1 MMTEW
6 NIQSRST
13 ACQACQKPFADKE
26 PFHTLLYDEKGG
38 YLRFDVCDSCW
49 QTQYSQGSGHRK
61 GFVSHWQGVFQVP
74 PPPAPE
80 AIRAE
85 NAETLLKKLVE
96 ANDERH
102 VAARYILAV
111 MLERKRVLKVKDQ
124 LKQDGGR
131 CFIYEHTGNGDAY
144 TIRDPLLQLHQL
156 EVVQREVSDLLEHGI
171 SGAPAPTPAVSD
183 SSDAPG
189 EPEAGPSNS

>member
-1 MMTEW
+1 M
-6 NIQSRST
+6 
-13 ACQACQKPFADKE
+13 
-26 PFHTLLYDEKGG
+26 
-38 YLRFDVCDSCW
+38 
-49 QTQYSQGSGHRK
+49 
-61 GFVSHWQGVFQVP
+61 P

-96 ANDERH
+96 GNEEQY

-131 CFIYEHTGNGDAY
+131 CFIYEHTGNGDIY

-156 EVVQREVSDLLEHGI
+156 EAVQRDVSQLLEHGI
-171 SGAPAPTPAVSD
+171 PSAAPAPAPTAVEPTNPPA
-183 SSDAPG
+183 
-189 EPEAGPSNS
+189 

>member
-1 MMTEW
+1 MITEW
-6 NIQSRST
+6 NIQSRSS

-26 PFHTLLYDEKGG
+26 AFHTLLYDEKSG
-38 YLRFDVCDSCW
+38 YLRFDVCEACW
-49 QTQYSQGSGHRK
+49 QSQYSQGSGHRK
-61 GFVSHWQGVFQVP
+61 GFVSQWQSVFQMP

-96 ANDERH
+96 GNEEQY

-124 LKQDGGR
+124 LKQEGGR
-131 CFIYEHTGNGDAY
+131 FFIYEHTGNGDIY

-156 EVVQREVSDLLEHGI
+156 EAVQRDVSQLLEHGI
-171 SGAPAPTPAVSD
+171 PSASPAPTAVEPTNPPA
-183 SSDAPG
+183 
-189 EPEAGPSNS
+189 